1 MDLDALAVFLLIVA
15 MAAVI
20 QTVTGFA
27 MGLIIVAVTTALG
40 LLPILES
47 AAIISIL
54 SMVNTILVLRSTPQR
69 FDLKLFGWVV
79 LGLIPSLILG
89 FLLLDTFSAVLD
101 TALKFVLGVMVVVAG
116 IVMMLSPA
124 PWRTRSSNGSALAVG
139 FLGGFFGGIYS
150 AAGAPIAFFLYRQPV
165 AVRIIRLTLL
175 AVFFVST
182 FSRALIGVYFD
193 HFTEAVVLK
202 TALALPVVIVV
213 SVMLQPALAR
223 FSDHFVRRLVFLIL
237 QAVGF
242 WLIIEPWISA

>member
-1 MDLDALAVFLLIVA
+1 MELGGIGVFLFIVA

-27 MGLIIVAVTTALG
+27 MGLIIVALTTALG

-54 SMVNTILVLRSTPQR
+54 SMVNTVLVLQSTPQR
-69 FDLKLFGWVV
+69 FDPRLFGWVV
-79 LGLIPSLILG
+79 LGLVPSLIMG
-89 FLLLDTFSAVLD
+89 FLLLDAFSAVLES
-101 TALKFVLGVMVVVAG
+101 ALKIVLGVMVIVAG
-116 IVMMLSPA
+116 VVMMLSPE
-124 PWRTRSSNGSALAVG
+124 PWSERSSNGSALAVG

-165 AVRIIRLTLL
+165 AVAVIRLTLL

-182 FSRALIGVYFD
+182 FSRAVIGAYFD

-202 TALALPVVIVV
+202 TALALPVVIIV
-213 SVMLQPALAR
+213 SVVMQPTLAR
-223 FSDHFVRRLVFLIL
+223 ISDIFVRRLVFLIL
-237 QAVGF
+237 QAVGL